1 MKQKCRIWWP
11 RQHNSSCDEKTPN
24 SVVLFGWFFPSSTSF
39 DIVVS
44 VVASSEKISH
54 SHLQPDF
61 QGILRFINAKMPLI
75 LQGKS
80 TFSMLGY
87 CAAGCSFDGQYEG
100 VEIEE
105 NYSSTTNGDIN
116 SQNKNSS
123 FQDLERWSCGC
134 CKLDGFLEQHR
145 HESISR
151 SNWIQLS
158 YDTASSCGNALRIPT
173 LHHVHLDG
181 LVLASFDVHVI
192 LYDPPT
198 FGSHHFSLNSWD
210 SSGQVRIHPKRPIWV
225 EELHQKRP
233 HTDLDMVVCAINS
246 ATAAKL
252 VFESCL
258 GPQISIDKF
267 PVMSWLANV
276 TLHLG
281 AALVASFFTFLY
293 ILLQLCHRF
302 MHCGSELFLYRIV
315 ARPFGHTCRNIH
327 IRSCQLLYWPVYLRD
342 WGMRYQ
348 SSAEYVHKAALRQH
362 FIWSSVVVDAFFGN
376 IVGVA
381 LLLNIEALCP
391 WILNIAHGITNDLL
405 RSGCVWLMGVP
416 AGFKLNTE
424 LAGILGII
432 SLNAIQIWST
442 LWFFLHFL
450 FRYFIQGLAVCGIV
464 LGVTV
469 PASIIIDTIML
480 ATLHVSTLHR
490 LFSLIY
496 SLQIQA
502 LVALWRLFRGRKW
515 NPLRERYDSNAYTVK
530 QHVVGSLLFTPLLLL
545 IPTTSVF
552 YIFFS
557 ILNTTISLI
566 CIMIEVAI
574 SILHATPYANIALWM
589 VRRRRFPT
597 GIWFEIVSCPSI
609 KKPGSSRMGFFSKRA
624 LPLMKT
630 EEKKD
635 ERPRILVSILRS
647 NITSIGQIILPH
659 YKDVFRGVSISS
671 GAMSAY
677 GLLTGK
683 RIPTSLNTSLPSTMP
698 WLFISFREYWW
709 LCHDSILAWGTNR
722 SELQSNIPHKQREK
736 ENQSKMGIPC
746 L

>member
-1 MKQKCRIWWP
+1 M
-11 RQHNSSCDEKTPN
+11 
-24 SVVLFGWFFPSSTSF
+24 
-39 DIVVS
+39 
-44 VVASSEKISH
+44 
-54 SHLQPDF
+54 HL
-61 QGILRFINAKMPLI
+61 
-75 LQGKS
+75 
-80 TFSMLGY
+80 
-87 CAAGCSFDGQYEG
+87 
-100 VEIEE
+100 
-105 NYSSTTNGDIN
+105 
-116 SQNKNSS
+116 
-123 FQDLERWSCGC
+123 
-134 CKLDGFLEQHR
+134 
-145 HESISR
+145 
-151 SNWIQLS
+151 
-158 YDTASSCGNALRIPT
+158 
-173 LHHVHLDG
+173 
-181 LVLASFDVHVI
+181 
-192 LYDPPT
+192 
-198 FGSHHFSLNSWD
+198 
-210 SSGQVRIHPKRPIWV
+210 KRPVWV
-225 EELHQKRP
+225 EELHKKRP
-233 HTDLDMVVCAINS
+233 HTDLDMVICAINS

-258 GPQISIDKF
+258 GPQNSIDNF

-276 TLHLG
+276 ALHLG
-281 AALVASFFTFLY
+281 AVLVASFSTFLY
-293 ILLQLCHRF
+293 IVLQ
-302 MHCGSELFLYRIV
+302 
-315 ARPFGHTCRNIH
+315 NIH

-348 SSAEYVHKAALRQH
+348 SSAEYVHKAAFRQH
-362 FIWSSVVVDAFFGN
+362 FIWSSVVIDAFFGN
-376 IVGVA
+376 IVGAA

-391 WILNIAHGITNDLL
+391 WILNLAHGITNDLL
-405 RSGCVWLMGVP
+405 RSGCLWLMGVP

-424 LAGILGII
+424 LARILGIT
-432 SLNAIQIWST
+432 SLNAVQIWST

-490 LFSLIY
+490 LFLLIY

-515 NPLRERYDSNAYTVK
+515 NPLRERYDSNAYSVK

-566 CIMIEVAI
+566 CIVIEVTI
-574 SILHATPYANIALWM
+574 SILHATPYAKIALWM

-597 GIWFEIVSCPSI
+597 GIWFEIVLCPSI
-609 KKPGSSRMGFFSKRA
+609 RKPGSSRMGFFSKRA
-624 LPLMKT
+624 LPPMKT

-635 ERPRILVSILRS
+635 KRPRILVSILRS
-647 NITSIGQIILPH
+647 NIPSIGQIILPH
-659 YKDVFRGVSISS
+659 YRDVFRGVSISS
-671 GAMSAY
+671 GALSAY
-677 GLLTGK
+677 GVLTGK
-683 RIPTSLNTSLPSTMP
+683 IIPTSLNTSLPSTMP

-722 SELQSNIPHKQREK
+722 SGLQSNIPRKQRKKEK
-736 ENQSKMGIPC
+736 QSKIGIPC

>member
-1 MKQKCRIWWP
+1 MREKCRIWWP
-11 RQHNSSCDEKTPN
+11 KQRNSSCDVKKPG
-24 SVVLFGWFFPSSTSF
+24 SVVLFGWFFPSSSTSF

-44 VVASSEKISH
+44 AVASPEKIAH
-54 SHLQPDF
+54 SHDF
-61 QGILRFINAKMPLI
+61 QGFLHFTNAKMPLF

-80 TFSMLGY
+80 TFSMLGH
-87 CAAGCSFDGQYEG
+87 CAADCSFNGQYQG
-100 VEIEE
+100 AEIEK
-105 NYSSTTNGDIN
+105 NCSSKINGDIN
-116 SQNKNSS
+116 SPS
-123 FQDLERWSCGC
+123 QDPERWRCGC

-151 SNWIQLS
+151 SSWIQLS
-158 YDTASSCGNALRIPT
+158 YDTDSSCEGALRIPT
-173 LHHVHLDG
+173 LHHIHLDG
-181 LVLASFDVHVI
+181 LALANFDVHVI

-210 SSGQVRIHPKRPIWV
+210 PSGQVRIPLKRPIWV

-233 HTDLDMVVCAINS
+233 HTDLDMVICAINS

-252 VFESCL
+252 IFESCL
-258 GPQISIDKF
+258 GPQNSIGKF
-267 PVMSWLANV
+267 PVMSWVANV

-281 AALVASFFTFLY
+281 AVLVASFFTFLFAV
-293 ILLQLCHRF
+293 LQLCHTFVHR
-302 MHCGSELFLYRIV
+302 GSELFIYRIV
-315 ARPFGHTCRNIH
+315 GRLFGHTWRNIH
-327 IRSCQLLYWPVYLRD
+327 IRSCQLLYWPIYLRD
-342 WGMRYQ
+342 CGMRYQ

-362 FIWSSVVVDAFFGN
+362 FIWSSVVIDAFFGN
-376 IVGVA
+376 VAGVA

-391 WILNIAHGITNDLL
+391 WIVNLAHGITNDLL

-424 LAGILGII
+424 LAGIFGII
-432 SLNAIQIWST
+432 SLNTVQIWST
-442 LWFFLHFL
+442 LWFFLHF
-450 FRYFIQGLAVCGIV
+450 FVRYFIQGLAVCGIV

-490 LFSLIY
+490 FFSLIY

-557 ILNTTISLI
+557 ILNTTISMM
-566 CIMIEVAI
+566 CIMIEVTI
-574 SILHATPYANIALWM
+574 SILHATPYAKIALWM

-597 GIWFEIVSCPSI
+597 GIWFEIVLCPSI
-609 KKPGSSRMGFFSKRA
+609 KKPGSSRTGFFRRRA
-624 LPLMKT
+624 LSPMKT
-630 EEKKD
+630 DEKRD
-635 ERPRILVSILRS
+635 DRPRILVSILRS
-647 NITSIGQIILPH
+647 NIANIGQIILPH
-659 YKDVFRGVSISS
+659 YRDVFRGVSISS
-671 GAMSAY
+671 GALSAY
-677 GLLTGK
+677 GVLTGK
-683 RIPTSLNTSLPSTMP
+683 RIPTSLNTRLPSTMP
-698 WLFISFREYWW
+698 WLSVSCREYWW
-709 LCHDSILAWGTNR
+709 LCHDSILSWGTNR
-722 SELQSNIPHKQREK
+722 SELQSDSPHNKDKQEK
-736 ENQSKMGIPC
+736 QSKMGSQRVI
-746 L
+746 